1 MTYED
6 NDDIKTDSDAHHH
19 HHLHRHHGRAS
30 AIGATIQSAI
40 SELCGVSGHR
50 PQGFGLTASGGH
62 YVNHSTIHL
71 DGEKSMNDNSSL
83 HFVSFFSVA
92 EDLLMKKNLS
102 QMTS

>member
-6 NDDIKTDSDAHHH
+6 NDDLKNSSDDHFRRA
-19 HHLHRHHGRAS
+19 GRKS

-71 DGEKSMNDNSSL
+71 DGEKSLNDNSSL

-92 EDLLMKKNLS
+92 EDLLMKRNLGGTLS
-102 QMTS
+102 HMTS